1 MREEQAVAL
10 RASQL
15 MMRKV
20 LELGMF
26 SRDQDNQKMGIRRGN
41 LVVSEHSPE
50 LEFVGKS
57 HPILSKT
64 FDQEVQSEL
73 QKLSIEPI
81 LIEGKQEFDKYHK
94 AIAICKLKPQEQDTI
109 AFTKLLQAQIEKT
122 QSEIVWQGKRGDIRY
137 LPEKSALKSWGNAV
151 VFEQKGEQFYLKGL
165 EV

>member
-1 MREEQAVAL
+1 MAL
-10 RASQL
+10 RASQV

-26 SRDQDNQKMGIRRGN
+26 SRDQDNQKVGIRHGK
-41 LVVSEHSPE
+41 LFLAGHYPE
-50 LEFVGKS
+50 WEFVSKS

-64 FDQEVQSEL
+64 FDQEVQAEL
-73 QKLSIEPI
+73 QNLSIEPV
-81 LIEGKQEFDKYHK
+81 LIEGRKEFDKYHK